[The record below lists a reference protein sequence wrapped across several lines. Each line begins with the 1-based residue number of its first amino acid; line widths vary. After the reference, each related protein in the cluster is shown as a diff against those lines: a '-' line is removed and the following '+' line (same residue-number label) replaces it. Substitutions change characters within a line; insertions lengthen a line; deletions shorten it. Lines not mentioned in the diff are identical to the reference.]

1 MMKKLRRLTLIVVI
15 PATIAQAA
23 PVSASETS
31 STVLQGY
38 LARDMVFVEDAAVN
52 EYLAS
57 IVARLLA
64 TQSSPPLAPT
74 ILVRSTAGFSIFTD
88 TFGNV
93 VVGTEALRQVESEDE
108 LAAALSHELA
118 HIIHADAQ
126 HKNLM
131 QDVPLTLESSAIVAS
146 AVGPVAGAST
156 QLSVFSPAGL
166 GNTQMIGAM
175 WADLVA
181 PSWNRDQ
188 ERSADLTG
196 ADVTKAAG
204 YDTAAFS
211 TLFSKIQAANVLRNQ
226 RMEAVRNAA
235 LSQGRAVQPA
245 IQTGTVADQVIA
257 GAGAGAQASVVDAML
272 GSLTPYGT
280 DYDTPEQRLEAVQA
294 HLQQTAGARRDKTA
308 RSPRFKQI
316 LREGPSGTL
325 LVADRA
331 GIDVMIALASGDTTA
346 ATKHSPALLQSVA
359 TGEPRSPHLDLAL
372 GSWYEHTDH
381 HDLAEQR
388 AIAWTTTDLATRSG
402 YLWRASYQTARGEF
416 DAALATMQL
425 GATRLNDRA
434 PFLAQMIT
442 VERQKGDI
450 PAAENLTMECAR
462 VGTTASIATVAKAVQ
477 GNTQPT
483 GLYADCVAALG
494 YDPIAKTTQPATE
507 MARKATGFGKGLFDA
522 LKGIKP

>member
-1 MMKKLRRLTLIVVI
+1 MKTLRNLALTVLIPV
-15 PATIAQAA
+15 AAAQAA
-23 PVSASETS
+23 PAGGSATS
-31 STVLQGY
+31 SAALQGY
-38 LARDMVFVEDAAVN
+38 LARDMVFVDDAAIS

-64 TQSSPPLAPT
+64 TQSLPPPAPT
-74 ILVRSTAGFSIFTD
+74 ILIRSTSEFSIFTD

-118 HIIHADAQ
+118 HVIHADAQ

-131 QDVPLTLESSAIVAS
+131 QDVPLTLESSAVVAS
-146 AVGPVAGAST
+146 AIGPVAGASA
-156 QLSVFSPAGL
+156 QLSAFSPAGL
-166 GNTQMIGAM
+166 GNTQMIGTM

-211 TLFSKIQAANVLRNQ
+211 TLFSKIQAANVVRGQ

-235 LSQGRAVQPA
+235 LAQAHAVQPA
-245 IQTGTVADQVIA
+245 IHTGTAADQVIA
-257 GAGAGAQASVVDAML
+257 GAGAGAQASVIDTML

-280 DYDTPEQRLEAVQA
+280 DYDTPEQRLAAVQA

-316 LREGPSGTL
+316 LREGPSGAL
-325 LVADRA
+325 LIADRA
-331 GIDVMIALASGDTTA
+331 GINVMIALASSDANA
-346 ATKHSPALLQSVA
+346 ATKESAALLQSIA
-359 TGEPRSPHLDLAL
+359 AGEPRSPHLDLAL
-372 GSWYEHTDH
+372 GSWYEHAGR

-388 AIAWTTTDLATRSG
+388 AIAWTATDLATRSG

-425 GATRLNDRA
+425 GATRLNDR
-434 PFLAQMIT
+434 PTFLAQMIT
-442 VERQKGDI
+442 IERQKGDV
-450 PAAENLTMECAR
+450 PAAESLTMECAR
-462 VGTTASIATVAKAVQ
+462 VGNTASVSTVAKVVQ

-494 YDPIAKTTQPATE
+494 YDPIAKTTQPATD